1 MILLSASSIKDFISC
16 ERKYWYRRFASDKG
30 ISTEETTRGLVVHKA
45 LEKYSNNK
53 SKALKYISQYS
64 ATKIDKEKAELA
76 VLNFFYKFKE
86 FTTPKDEIEH
96 RFKIPYRPANSIVKD
111 INIIGMFDRV
121 TPEGIIFDWKT
132 NRSLPRNLN
141 SDPQFMLYHHAYE
154 VIHGKPPA
162 AVYFASLTA
171 GRLLKFKFDEQLFNI
186 LYTEII
192 DEMLSRIHSG
202 RLNPT
207 GLFRYTTCKFCFF
220 REHCHEHLGLEN
232 KDELDSKKF
241 NFG

>member
-30 ISTEETTRGLVVHKA
+30 AKTEETARGLAVHKA

-53 SKALKYISQYS
+53 SKALKYVTRYS
-64 ATKIDKEKAELA
+64 ESVINTEKAEQA
-76 VLNFFYKFKE
+76 VLNFFDKFKE
-86 FTTPKDEIEH
+86 FTTNKDEIEQK
-96 RFKIPYRPANSIVKD
+96 FKIPYRPEYSIVRD
-111 INIIGMFDRV
+111 VNIIGMFDRV

-141 SDPQFMLYHHAYE
+141 NDPQFMLYHHAYT
-154 VIHGKPPA
+154 VLHNKPPA

-171 GRLLKFKFDEQLFNI
+171 GRLLKFKFDGQLFNI
-186 LYTEII
+186 LYTEVIKDMI
-192 DEMLSRIHSG
+192 DTINSKKF
-202 RLNPT
+202 NPT

-220 REHCHEHLGLEN
+220 REHCHEQLGLEN

-241 NFG
+241 NFR